1 MAQFFEMDPGTYVA
15 SQLVEEDFAEVAA
28 KGFRSVVNN
37 RPDGE
42 AAGQLANAD
51 AEAAARRNGLEFRFM
66 PVSCLNVTDDDKVEA
81 FARLMRELP
90 GPILFYCRS
99 GTRCATLWTQ
109 VAATRSGT
117 DYALARAL
125 SAGFD
130 LEMLRDDIDERAA
143 KFVGQAA

>member
-42 AAGQLANAD
+42 AAGQLANVD

-81 FARLMRELP
+81 FDRLMRELP

-143 KFVGQAA
+143 KVVGQAA